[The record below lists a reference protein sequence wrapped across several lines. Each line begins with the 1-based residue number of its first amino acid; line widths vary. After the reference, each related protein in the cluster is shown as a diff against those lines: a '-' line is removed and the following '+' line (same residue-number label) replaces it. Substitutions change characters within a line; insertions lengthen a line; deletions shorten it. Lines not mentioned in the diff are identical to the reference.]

1 MVDLQGLSMS
11 AIDRVLEDAI
21 SEALLCELPEIHV
34 ADVQITRSDKT
45 SSVGLLARPEASL
58 PVLQEAPASISLAVV
73 PVLALEDILAS
84 GGAPAPEGV
93 AVGSPSAASMEVH
106 VGSSLPRTDD
116 TVATSSVLPIGAGP
130 GDKTT
135 LEVSGSDA
143 GIPMGVA
150 LSLGDLEPSALVPAS
165 IMASA
170 DAAASGDISAAP
182 ALGPSVFLANLQV
195 FIRVIRTSWCFSDGC
210 FIF

>member
-1 MVDLQGLSMS
+1 MS

-58 PVLQEAPASISLAVV
+58 PVLQEALASISLAVV
-73 PVLALEDILAS
+73 PVLALENILAS

-93 AVGSPSAASMEVH
+93 AVGSPSAVSMEVH